1 MNGQRSDRFGMS
13 VDIGHWTRDID
24 VTQFRDI
31 LADLAVGLDQDGIP
45 SDSQPLGFKGLPAVL
60 DFRDVDPANDRKT
73 RDSLSDNG
81 CIDGCTSFDR
91 DPMPRAATT

>member
-1 MNGQRSDRFGMS
+1 MNGQRSDRFGMP
-13 VDIGHWTRDID
+13 VDIGDRTGDID
-24 VTQFRDI
+24 IAQFRDF
-31 LADLAVGLDQDGIP
+31 LANLTVRMGKESVP
-45 SDSQPLGFKGLPAVL
+45 TDSQPLGFKGLPTVL
-60 DFRDVDPANDRKT
+60 DFRDIDPAHDRKT